1 MQYRTITGS
10 MATGVGFAI
19 IVALANGLWTHFNS
33 EGHTI
38 SEAAL
43 ERFGVN

>member
-1 MQYRTITGS
+1 MQYRSVVGS

-19 IVALANGLWTHFNS
+19 IVALANGLWTHVNRD
-33 EGHTI
+33 GNTI
-38 SEAAL
+38 SEAAM